1 MKTLTE
7 LVLGDDH
14 TVFLDA
20 LSAVLTQRGFTVGAV
35 ARSATETVD
44 AVRRVKPDVCL
55 VDRHFISGDDGID
68 AIGEMLAVS
77 PGTSFLVLSADRDN
91 EGVLRA
97 LAAGA
102 SGYLHKTRG
111 IAALS
116 AAIDRVQHGEV
127 VVDVPVPL
135 AARRA
140 VPPGDP
146 RRLATYLTAREREC
160 LALLVQGMS
169 TAAMVSVLG
178 VSRTTVRTHVQAL
191 LTKLGVHSRL
201 EAASFAVRYGLLDDL
216 AGAQEAPAM

>member
-1 MKTLTE
+1 VKTLTD

-20 LSAVLTQRGFTVGAV
+20 LSAVLSQRGFTVSAV
-35 ARSATETVD
+35 ARSAAETVR
-44 AVRRVKPDVCL
+44 AVSRVKPDVCL
-55 VDRHFISGDDGID
+55 LDRHFITGDDGIE
-68 AIGEMLAVS
+68 AIGTMTALS
-77 PGTSFLVLSADRDN
+77 PRTRFLVLSADRDN
-91 EGVLRA
+91 DGVLRA

-116 AAIDRVQHGEV
+116 TAIERVTHGEV
-127 VVDVPVPL
+127 VVDVPVPIT
-135 AARRA
+135 AQRA

-146 RRLATYLTAREREC
+146 RRLAAYLTAREREC
-160 LALLVQGMS
+160 LALLVRGLS
-169 TAAMVSVLG
+169 TAAMVSALG

-201 EAASFAVRYGLLDDL
+201 EAASFAVRYGLLDDPGD
-216 AGAQEAPAM
+216 APEAPAM

>member
-1 MKTLTE
+1 VKTLTE

-20 LSAVLTQRGFTVGAV
+20 LSAVLTQRGFTVRAA
-35 ARSATETVD
+35 ARSAAETVK
-44 AVRRVKPDVCL
+44 AVHQVKPDVCL
-55 VDRHFISGDDGID
+55 IDRHFVTGDDGID
-68 AIGEMLAVS
+68 AIGKMLAAS
-77 PGTSFLVLSADRDN
+77 PGTSVLVLSADRDN
-91 EGVLRA
+91 DGVMRA

-111 IAALS
+111 IGALAS
-116 AAIDRVQHGEV
+116 AIDRVTKGEV

-135 AARRA
+135 AARRS

-146 RRLATYLTAREREC
+146 RRLAGYLTAREREC
-160 LALLVQGMS
+160 LGLLVQGMS
-169 TAAMVSVLG
+169 TAAMVTVLG

-201 EAASFAVRYGLLDDL
+201 EAASFAVRYGLLDNP
-216 AGAQEAPAM
+216 AGATEAPAM

>member
-20 LSAVLTQRGFTVGAV
+20 LSAVLTQRGFTVSAV
-35 ARSATETVD
+35 ARSAAETVE
-44 AVRRVKPDVCL
+44 AVRQVEPDVCL
-55 VDRHFISGDDGID
+55 IDRHFSAGDDGIE
-68 AIGEMLAVS
+68 AIGEMVVVS
-77 PGTSFLVLSADRDN
+77 PQTSYLVLSADRDN
-91 EGVLRA
+91 EGVMRA

-111 IAALS
+111 IAAL
-116 AAIDRVQHGEV
+116 ATAIDRVTRGEV

-135 AARRA
+135 ASRRSA
-140 VPPGDP
+140 PPGDP

-160 LALLVQGMS
+160 LALLVQGLS
-169 TAAMVSVLG
+169 TAAMVKVLG

-201 EAASFAVRYGLLDDL
+201 EAASFAVRHGLLDDL
-216 AGAQEAPAM
+216 ADARQAPAM